1 MGYGENVGLVSVALN
16 LFGKGGDFP
25 AQLLLMVRKIGRYY
39 RAGSVLVS
47 LLRADFNASYLT
59 CQWRRDGASPAG
71 EVRKYMEADK
81 TAFLAWLGGEE
92 VRRLTAEDS
101 VLEPIQRLLNVP
113 QGQEGV
119 VLPMYDSGSYMGSVC
134 ILDAPPDLL
143 EDPETRQELAE
154 LGRVIQGQL
163 NQQQYDLASKAKSE
177 FLSRMSHEIRTPM
190 NGIIGMTA
198 IALQK
203 GQSQERVLDCLQK
216 IQSSSDYLLGLIND
230 ILDMSKI
237 ESGKMKL
244 EPVNFDMGELLGT
257 IRELIAPQASAK
269 GITFTQH
276 SALRRTWFSADR
288 MRISQVLINLLGNA
302 VKFTPQGGEVTLTVE
317 EAGAPSGQEALVR
330 FTVRDTGVGIPK
342 EEQDRVF
349 RAFEQASGA
358 NPAKQQGTGLGLSIS
373 SRLVQLMGSSIRLES
388 APGEGSAFSFAVP
401 LTLGREEDAGT
412 ETEELTFSGR
422 RILVVEDNELNA
434 EIAQC
439 LLEERDFTVEC
450 VYDGSQAVERIRSTP
465 PGTYDVILMD
475 IMMPV
480 MDGLDA
486 TRAIRAMDREDCKT
500 IPIIAMSANAFDDDL
515 KKSVACGMNGHLSKP
530 VEVEKLYQVLHQVL
544 Q

>member
-1 MGYGENVGLVSVALN
+1 MGDGENVGLVSVALN

-39 RAGSVLVS
+39 RAGIVLVS

-59 CQWRRDGASPAG
+59 CQWRRDGASPTG

-81 TAFLAWLGGEE
+81 TAFLAWLGREE

-257 IRELIAPQASAK
+257 IRELIAPQAAAK

>member
-1 MGYGENVGLVSVALN
+1 
-16 LFGKGGDFP
+16 
-25 AQLLLMVRKIGRYY
+25 
-39 RAGSVLVS
+39 
-47 LLRADFNASYLT
+47 
-59 CQWRRDGASPAG
+59 
-71 EVRKYMEADK
+71 MEADK

-216 IQSSSDYLLGLIND
+216 IQSSYDYLLGLIND

-257 IRELIAPQASAK
+257 IRELIAPQAAAK

-276 SALRRTWFSADR
+276 SDLSRTWFSADR